1 MVLYRSK
8 PVLWNFCGATGNI
21 WGNSAPFLNR
31 NNSITGRVLYF
42 LNPGKAIQM
51 IRISDS
57 ARVFFTVGSIILLV
71 VGMYYLRP
79 ILAPISFSFIIA
91 VILLPMAEFFERR
104 GLSTDMASLITVSL
118 MSLVFAG
125 VVFAATWQASEF
137 TDSIMEA
144 GPKLEQKIQHVIIA
158 IEKEH
163 PQIKKQKLLNYRQ
176 RTQDLFKKMADHIGE
191 TTSGI
196 ASFVANILF
205 LPLFV
210 YFLLSYRHFFR
221 YFLHNVF
228 KSKHHYV
235 DDVVMKIHGV
245 TQSYLQGMLMVM
257 GIVAV
262 LNSIGL
268 LIIGVPYAIAFAVLA
283 SLLMVVPYLGVFVG
297 SLLPFLMALFTFNT
311 PLPAL
316 AVAAWMWGVQIIE
329 GNFITP
335 KIVGSKVSINPLAAV
350 ISLMVMGKLWGI
362 AGMVVAIPFV
372 AILKII
378 FDAVPSTRPYGML
391 LGEVEEKFQYS
402 SRKKQKT
409 DLKEQISKTDKR
421 VAMSEN

>member
-1 MVLYRSK
+1 
-8 PVLWNFCGATGNI
+8 
-21 WGNSAPFLNR
+21 
-31 NNSITGRVLYF
+31 
-42 LNPGKAIQM
+42 M
-51 IRISDS
+51 IRLSDS

-71 VGMYYLRP
+71 IGIYYLRP

-91 VILLPMAEFFERR
+91 VILLPMAEYLESK
-104 GLSTDMASLITVSL
+104 GMSTNMASLITVSL
-118 MSLVFAG
+118 MSFVFVG
-125 VVFAATWQASEF
+125 IIVVATWQASGF
-137 TDSIMEA
+137 ADNIVEA
-144 GPKLEQKIQHVIIA
+144 TPKLEQKIQHVIA
-158 IEKEH
+158 SIEKEY

-176 RTQDLFKKMADHIGE
+176 RTQDLFKKLADHVGE

-196 ASFVANILF
+196 ASFVGNILF

-221 YFLHNVF
+221 YFLHSVF
-228 KSKHHYV
+228 KSKNHYV

-268 LIIGVPYAIAFAVLA
+268 LIIGVPYAVAFAVLA
-283 SLLMVVPYLGVFVG
+283 SLLMVIPYLGVFIG

-311 PLPAL
+311 PLPAIG
-316 AVAAWMWGVQIIE
+316 VAAWMWGVQLIE

-335 KIVGSKVSINPLAAV
+335 KIVGSKVSINPMAAV

-362 AGMVVAIPFV
+362 VGLVVAIPFV

-391 LGEVEEKFQYS
+391 LGEVEDEFQYS
-402 SRKKQKT
+402 SKKKQKMN
-409 DLKEQISKTDKR
+409 LKKKQNIKAEDRIL
-421 VAMSEN
+421 MSEN